1 MKKNNKTASR
11 HGVAWLGKDEEGS
24 KKKRDRKRTQNERQV
39 MLTHILNEDR
49 KQTTEKKNIEGK
61 EYEKEKTKGG
71 EGRE

>member
-39 MLTHILNEDR
+39 MLAHILNEDR
-49 KQTTEKKNIEGK
+49 NKRQKRKMKGRSTEKKKQKG
-61 EYEKEKTKGG
+61 KGG
-71 EGRE
+71 RE

>member
-49 KQTTEKKNIEGK
+49 NKRQKRKMKGRSTEKKKQTG
-61 EYEKEKTKGG
+61 KGG
-71 EGRE
+71 RE

>member
-49 KQTTEKKNIEGK
+49 NKRQKRKMKGRSTEKKKQKGK
-61 EYEKEKTKGG
+61 V
-71 EGRE
+71 GRE